1 MIATGSN
8 DAKGKVTFSRIT
20 YTEPGAHT
28 YTVREVKGTA
38 GGVTYDDQ
46 LYTVYTTIS
55 DNGDGTL
62 SAKHQVI
69 AMITDNE
76 AVPAEKNAITFS
88 NSYKAD
94 PTSVTIGAVKK
105 LEGKAL
111 EAGQFTF
118 QLKDADGKVIAEAK
132 NDKTGAVMFDT
143 VKFKEAGVYE
153 YTVSEVND
161 KQANIKYD
169 EHVYKIK
176 VTVTD
181 DGSGT
186 LSAEVSDDSIVF
198 TNHYT
203 PAGTGTDT
211 GDDSSMA
218 VALGLMMMAATAGGA
233 VLVRRKIN
241 Q

>member
-1 MIATGSN
+1 MNIRPFSFCYGKFLCKDCGLCACRTLMGTSWINMYKHSRMILQKN
-8 DAKGKVTFSRIT
+8 
-20 YTEPGAHT
+20 
-28 YTVREVKGTA
+28 
-38 GGVTYDDQ
+38 Q
-46 LYTVYTTIS
+46 LYVSQVQTVDFIYI
-55 DNGDGTL
+55 
-62 SAKHQVI
+62 
-69 AMITDNE
+69 
-76 AVPAEKNAITFS
+76 
-88 NSYKAD
+88 
-94 PTSVTIGAVKK
+94 
-105 LEGKAL
+105 
-111 EAGQFTF
+111 
-118 QLKDADGKVIAEAK
+118 
-132 NDKTGAVMFDT
+132 
-143 VKFKEAGVYE
+143 
-153 YTVSEVND
+153 VSEVND

-186 LSAEVSDDSIVF
+186 LTAEVSDDSIVF

>member
-1 MIATGSN
+1 MQ
-8 DAKGKVTFSRIT
+8 
-20 YTEPGAHT
+20 
-28 YTVREVKGTA
+28 TA
-38 GGVTYDDQ
+38 R
-46 LYTVYTTIS
+46 L
-55 DNGDGTL
+55 
-62 SAKHQVI
+62 
-69 AMITDNE
+69 
-76 AVPAEKNAITFS
+76 
-88 NSYKAD
+88 
-94 PTSVTIGAVKK
+94 
-105 LEGKAL
+105 
-111 EAGQFTF
+111 
-118 QLKDADGKVIAEAK
+118 IAEAK
-132 NDKTGAVMFDT
+132 NDKTGAAMFDT

-211 GDDSSMA
+211 GDDSSIGCGPGSDDDGCDSRWSSA
-218 VALGLMMMAATAGGA
+218 
-233 VLVRRKIN
+233 RKKKDKSVIKF
-241 Q
+241 